1 MLGLCACSAVAV
13 YALSKPFGIE
23 MHGLSLPIVAAAPSR
38 RCRDG
43 PSSAALDLRCPRRS
57 VVALHCSLQ

>member
-23 MHGLSLPIVAAAPSR
+23 MHGLSIVAAAPSS

-43 PSSAALDLRCPRRS
+43 PSSAAGDLRCSQARRS
-57 VVALHCSLQ
+57 AVALHCSLQ